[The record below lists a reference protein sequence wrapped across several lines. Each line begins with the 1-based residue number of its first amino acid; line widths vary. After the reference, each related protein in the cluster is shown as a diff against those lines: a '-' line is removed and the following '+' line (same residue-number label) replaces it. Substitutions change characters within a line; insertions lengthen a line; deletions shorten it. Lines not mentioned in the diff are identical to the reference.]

1 MVFSDVGLHSTGSRM
16 VSERSSLW
24 RKGRASGLSAE
35 VVAAVDVN
43 TTANEVYKH
52 NFPDVH
58 LWPKTIEVRYL
69 HSSFPAAFY
78 CRRLCRSPPHHSI
91 GLQGDVSDKRT
102 QSFLHILDVLPSNIE
117 ELTGLRS
124 PRGLRMMEA
133 PMCYEF
139 LTLQNRLHVKK
150 LGIPNSRLRYFL
162 IAKAEP
168 EEFSFKTT
176 EQVLE
181 VIPCPDVVSPAK
193 QGDPPTVSDEP
204 GRQSHEGK
212 SILFKMETAE
222 HLARKQSQ
230 DSDASVQRLQGFLE
244 EDGIDGTQYLLP
256 PKVLLRYAMLM
267 DIVTPVCRRS
277 GCFTKGLRSKVKQ
290 KVTKEMYK
298 RESEGLG
305 MAAVFKSLDSLSD
318 EEKVRQLL
326 QLRLRY
332 FTPRE
337 IANLH
342 GFPAHF
348 CFPQKTTLKQ
358 RYRLLG
364 NSLNVRLVGR
374 LLQLMAE

>member
-1 MVFSDVGLHSTGSRM
+1 MNDTHPHHHQSGSGGLQ
-16 VSERSSLW
+16 SLL
-24 RKGRASGLSAE
+24 AVPHLVAE

-52 NFPDVH
+52 NFPDVY
-58 LWPKTIEVRYL
+58 LWPKTIEGITANEFNSL
-69 HSSFPAAFY
+69 DFDMI
-78 CRRLCRSPPHHSI
+78 LMSPPCQPFTRI
-91 GLQGDVSDKRT
+91 GLQGDISDKRT
-102 QSFLHILDVLPSNIE
+102 QSFLHILDVLPRYNECFVFLMNVTSVSSNLKDTRISKNSY
-117 ELTGLRS
+117 R
-124 PRGLRMMEA
+124 
-133 PMCYEF
+133 YQEF
-139 LTLQNRLHVKK
+139 LLSPTC

-168 EEFSFKTT
+168 EVFIFKTT
-176 EQVLE
+176 DQVLE
-181 VIPCPDVVSPAK
+181 VIPCPDVVSPSK
-193 QGDPPTVSDEP
+193 EGEPPTVSDDKSSEP

-212 SILFKMETAE
+212 SFLFKMETTE

-230 DSDASVQRLQGFLE
+230 DSDAS
-244 EDGIDGTQYLLP
+244 
-256 PKVLLRYAMLM
+256 VLLRYAMLM

-277 GCFTKGLRSKVKQ
+277 GCFTKGYGHYV
-290 KVTKEMYK
+290 
-298 RESEGLG
+298 EGTGSVLQSSPD
-305 MAAVFKSLDSLSD
+305 VEVSSLDSLSD
-318 EEKVRQLL
+318 EEKVRRLL
-326 QLRLRY
+326 KLRLRY

-374 LLQLMAE
+374 LIQLMVE

>member
-1 MVFSDVGLHSTGSRM
+1 MQIFILFFLDR
-16 VSERSSLW
+16 
-24 RKGRASGLSAE
+24 
-35 VVAAVDVN
+35 
-43 TTANEVYKH
+43 
-52 NFPDVH
+52 
-58 LWPKTIEVRYL
+58 
-69 HSSFPAAFY
+69 
-78 CRRLCRSPPHHSI
+78 I

-102 QSFLHILDVLPSNIE
+102 QSFLHILDVLPRLNKLPKYILLENVKGFESSCARNALVE
-117 ELTGLRS
+117 TLKRCS
-124 PRGLRMMEA
+124 YR
-133 PMCYEF
+133 YQEF
-139 LTLQNRLHVKK
+139 LLSPTC

-277 GCFTKGLRSKVKQ
+277 GCFTKGYGHYV
-290 KVTKEMYK
+290 
-298 RESEGLG
+298 EGTGSVLQSSLDVE